1 MSERKLGIFFKTKE
15 GENYNHR
22 NTLKY
27 FEDYNLS
34 LTQRL
39 RKITVFGRALSNV
52 LECEMRTTN
61 MIENVRWIKGILVLL
76 ILSVSYFFAVNTA
89 SAHKAIIFAW
99 VEGDIIYTE
108 SKLSG
113 GKKVKKGDIIVYDL
127 QGNRLIEGK
136 TNEQGEFAF
145 KIPKKT
151 TLKIVLQAGTG
162 HRGEW
167 TLPVKEMGEV
177 ASQKSVKAETKKT
190 AETASKKTEKQ
201 TKSVSAS
208 KLSPD
213 DIQLAVEKALDK
225 KLKPVMKKLAESQQ
239 HGPTVNDILGGIGY
253 ILGLV
258 GIAGYFH
265 YRRKIKD
272 LSKS

>member
-1 MSERKLGIFFKTKE
+1 
-15 GENYNHR
+15 
-22 NTLKY
+22 
-27 FEDYNLS
+27 
-34 LTQRL
+34 
-39 RKITVFGRALSNV
+39 
-52 LECEMRTTN
+52 
-61 MIENVRWIKGILVLL
+61 MIGNGKWTKGILVLFVFA
-76 ILSVSYFFAVNTA
+76 VSYFFAVNTA
-89 SAHKAIIFAW
+89 CAHKAIIFAW
-99 VEGDIIYTE
+99 VEGDTIYTE
-108 SKLSG
+108 SKFSG

-127 QGNRLIEGK
+127 QGNRLVEGK
-136 TNEQGEFAF
+136 TNEQGEFSF

-151 TLKIVLQAGTG
+151 TLKIVIQAGTG

-167 TLPVKEMGEV
+167 TLPVEEMGEV
-177 ASQKSVKAETKKT
+177 TSQQSVQVEETKKT
-190 AETASKKTEKQ
+190 GETASVKTEKQ
-201 TKSVSAS
+201 TPSVSAS

-225 KLKPVMKKLAESQQ
+225 KLKPVMKKLAESRQR
-239 HGPTVNDILGGIGY
+239 GPTVNDILGGIGY

>member
-1 MSERKLGIFFKTKE
+1 M
-15 GENYNHR
+15 
-22 NTLKY
+22 
-27 FEDYNLS
+27 
-34 LTQRL
+34 
-39 RKITVFGRALSNV
+39 RAHS
-52 LECEMRTTN
+52 
-61 MIENVRWIKGILVLL
+61 MIENVRWIRGILVLL
-76 ILSVSYFFAVNTA
+76 TFAMVPIFAVNTA

-99 VEGDIIYTE
+99 VEGDTIYTE

-113 GKKVKKGDIIVYDL
+113 GKKVKQGDVIVYDL
-127 QGNRLIEGK
+127 QGNRLLAGK
-136 TNEQGEFAF
+136 TNEQGEFSF
-145 KIPKKT
+145 KIPKKA

-167 TLPVKEMGEV
+167 TLPLEELGEV
-177 ASQKSVKAETKKT
+177 TSQQSVQAETKKT
-190 AETASKKTEKQ
+190 RETKSIKTEKQ
-201 TKSVSAS
+201 TQSVSAS

-225 KLKPVMKKLAESQQ
+225 KLKPVMKKLAESQE

-258 GIAGYFH
+258 GIASYFH

>member
-1 MSERKLGIFFKTKE
+1 
-15 GENYNHR
+15 
-22 NTLKY
+22 
-27 FEDYNLS
+27 
-34 LTQRL
+34 
-39 RKITVFGRALSNV
+39 
-52 LECEMRTTN
+52 
-61 MIENVRWIKGILVLL
+61 MIENVRWIKGILVLFVFA
-76 ILSVSYFFAVNTA
+76 VSYFFAVNA
-89 SAHKAIIFAW
+89 ACAHKAIIFAW
-99 VEGDIIYTE
+99 VEGDTIYTE
-108 SKLSG
+108 SKFSG

-127 QGNRLIEGK
+127 QGNRLVEGK
-136 TNEQGEFAF
+136 TNEQGEFSF

-151 TLKIVLQAGTG
+151 TLKIVIQAGTG

-167 TLPVKEMGEV
+167 TLPVEEMGEV
-177 ASQKSVKAETKKT
+177 TSQQSVQAETRKT
-190 AETASKKTEKQ
+190 GEPASVKTEKQ
-201 TKSVSAS
+201 TPPVSAS

-239 HGPTVNDILGGIGY
+239 RGPTVNDILGGIGY